1 MNNNH
6 LSERVVQHVLC
17 CKEEELRRLN
27 VQSIARHFNV
37 NRSHLARVF
46 KAENNCKLCDY
57 IHKEKMSRA
66 AAILANRPELSI
78 KDLARLIGFAS
89 PEYFSRLFKD
99 FHHTAPNK
107 YRKYKSSTKK
117 DQ

>member
-1 MNNNH
+1 MNND
-6 LSERVVQHVLC
+6 LTEKVVQHVLC
-17 CKEEELRRLN
+17 CKEEELRKLN

-46 KAENNCKLCDY
+46 RAQNGCKLCDY

-66 AAILANRPELSI
+66 AAILANRPELTI
-78 KDLARLIGFAS
+78 KELAQLMGFAS

-107 YRKYKSSTKK
+107 YRKYKSNNNNNN
-117 DQ
+117 